1 MGGIKMKRYEH
12 PSYGMMSIT
21 RYCGGNGNFFGND
34 LPMEGSGGIEIE
46 LKESTLER
54 NANGLHCD
62 SFNPGRLKFRVRM
75 SHLQFAELITNMNT
89 TGVPV
94 TITNIGTERLDDPP
108 ILNKR
113 EVFDEEAEEV
123 VSKTKQRANDII
135 AKIQNLFESK
145 KSLTKKDK
153 EEILRE
159 LNQLRMATFDHLP
172 FMQKMFNEQMNE
184 SVISAKAN
192 IAVFIEQK
200 RLALKTLKEENNVRN
215 RNKQST

>member
-1 MGGIKMKRYEH
+1 MKRYEH

-21 RYCGGNGNFFGND
+21 RYYGGDGNFFGND

-46 LKESTLER
+46 LKEATLER
-54 NANGLHCD
+54 NANDLHCD
-62 SFNPGRLKFRVRM
+62 FFNPGKLKFKLRM

-94 TITNIGTERLDDPP
+94 TITNIGIERLDDPP

-113 EVFDEEAEEV
+113 EVFDEETKEV
-123 VSKTKQRANDII
+123 VSNVKQQANDII
-135 AKIQNLFESK
+135 AKVQNLFETK

-159 LNQLRMATFDHLP
+159 LNQLKMATFDHLP
-172 FMQKMFNEQMNE
+172 FMQKMFDEQMNK
-184 SVISAKAN
+184 SVVSAKAN
-192 IAVFIEQK
+192 ITAFTEQRK
-200 RLALKTLKEENNVRN
+200 LELKALSEVSK
-215 RNKQST
+215 

>member
-1 MGGIKMKRYEH
+1 MKRYEH

-21 RYCGGNGNFFGND
+21 RYCGGDGNFFGND

-46 LKESTLER
+46 LKEATLER
-54 NANGLHCD
+54 NSNGLHCD
-62 SFNPGRLKFRVRM
+62 FFHPGRLKFRVRM

-113 EVFDEEAEEV
+113 EVFDEEAKEV
-123 VSKTKQRANDII
+123 VSDVKQQANDII
-135 AKIQNLFESK
+135 SKVQNLFETK
-145 KSLTKKDK
+145 KSLSKKDK

-172 FMQKMFNEQMNE
+172 FMQKMFDEQMNK
-184 SVISAKAN
+184 SVVSAKAN
-192 IAVFIEQK
+192 ITAFIEQSKLELKALSEANK
-200 RLALKTLKEENNVRN
+200 RCM
-215 RNKQST
+215 

>member
-1 MGGIKMKRYEH
+1 MKRYEH

-21 RYCGGNGNFFGND
+21 RYCGGNGNFFGDD

-46 LKESTLER
+46 LKEATLER

-62 SFNPGRLKFRVRM
+62 SFNPGKLKFRVKM

-135 AKIQNLFESK
+135 AKVQNLFESK

-153 EEILRE
+153 EEIIRE

-192 IAVFIEQK
+192 IAAFIEQR
-200 RLALKTLKEENNVRN
+200 RLALKALKEVNNYVRN

>member
-1 MGGIKMKRYEH
+1 MKH
-12 PSYGMMSIT
+12 PSYGMMSIS
-21 RYCGGNGNFFGND
+21 RYCGGDGNFFGND
-34 LPMEGSGGIEIE
+34 LPMVGSGGIEIV
-46 LKESTLER
+46 LKEATLER

-62 SFNPGRLKFRVRM
+62 SFNPGKLKFRVKM

-192 IAVFIEQK
+192 IAAFVEQK
-200 RLALKTLKEENNVRN
+200 RLALKTLKEEN
-215 RNKQST
+215 KCM

>member
-1 MGGIKMKRYEH
+1 MKH
-12 PSYGMMSIT
+12 PSYGMMSIS
-21 RYCGGNGNFFGND
+21 RYYGGDGNFFGND
-34 LPMEGSGGIEIE
+34 LPMVGSGGIEIV
-46 LKESTLER
+46 LKEATLER

-62 SFNPGRLKFRVRM
+62 SFNPGKLKFRVKM

-94 TITNIGTERLDDPP
+94 TITNIGTEILDDPP

-135 AKIQNLFESK
+135 AKVQNLFESK

-192 IAVFIEQK
+192 IAAFIEQR
-200 RLALKTLKEENNVRN
+200 RLALKALKEENNVRN

>member
-192 IAVFIEQK
+192 IAAFVEQR
-200 RLALKTLKEENNVRN
+200 RLALKALKEEN
-215 RNKQST
+215 KCT

>member
-21 RYCGGNGNFFGND
+21 RYCGGNGNFFGDD

-46 LKESTLER
+46 LKEATLER

-62 SFNPGRLKFRVRM
+62 SFNPGKLKFRVKM

-94 TITNIGTERLDDPP
+94 TITNIGTEILDDPP

-113 EVFDEEAEEV
+113 EVFDEEAEAV

-153 EEILRE
+153 EEILSE
-159 LNQLRMATFDHLP
+159 LKQLRMATFDHLP

-192 IAVFIEQK
+192 IAAFIEQR
-200 RLALKTLKEENNVRN
+200 RLALKALKEEN
-215 RNKQST
+215 KCM

>member
-1 MGGIKMKRYEH
+1 MKH
-12 PSYGMMSIT
+12 PSYGMMSIS
-21 RYCGGNGNFFGND
+21 RYYGGDGNFFGND
-34 LPMEGSGGIEIE
+34 LPMVGSGGIEIV
-46 LKESTLER
+46 LKEATLER

-62 SFNPGRLKFRVRM
+62 SFNPGKLKFRVKM

-94 TITNIGTERLDDPP
+94 TITNIGTEILDDPP

-135 AKIQNLFESK
+135 AKVQNLFESK

-192 IAVFIEQK
+192 IAAFIEQR
-200 RLALKTLKEENNVRN
+200 RLALKSLKEENNVRD

>member
-21 RYCGGNGNFFGND
+21 RYCGGNGNFFGDD

-46 LKESTLER
+46 LKEATLER

-62 SFNPGRLKFRVRM
+62 SFNPGKLKFRVKM

-192 IAVFIEQK
+192 IAAFVEQK
-200 RLALKTLKEENNVRN
+200 RLALKTLKEEN
-215 RNKQST
+215 KCM

>member
-1 MGGIKMKRYEH
+1 MKIYEH

-21 RYCGGNGNFFGND
+21 RYYGGDGNFFGND

-46 LKESTLER
+46 LKEATLER
-54 NANGLHCD
+54 NTNGLHCD
-62 SFNPGRLKFRVRM
+62 FFNPGRLKFKVRM

-94 TITNIGTERLDDPP
+94 TITNIGIERLDDPP

-113 EVFDEEAEEV
+113 EVFDEEAKEV
-123 VSKTKQRANDII
+123 VSNIKQQANDII
-135 AKIQNLFESK
+135 AKVQNLFETK

-159 LNQLRMATFDHLP
+159 LNQLKMATFDHLP
-172 FMQKMFNEQMNE
+172 FMQKMFDEQMNK
-184 SVISAKAN
+184 SVVSAKAN
-192 IAVFIEQK
+192 ITAFTEQRK
-200 RLALKTLKEENNVRN
+200 LELKALSEV
-215 RNKQST
+215 NK

>member
-1 MGGIKMKRYEH
+1 MKH
-12 PSYGMMSIT
+12 PSYGMMSIS
-21 RYCGGNGNFFGND
+21 RYCGGDGNFFGND
-34 LPMEGSGGIEIE
+34 LPMVGSGGIEIV
-46 LKESTLER
+46 LKEATLER

-62 SFNPGRLKFRVRM
+62 SFNPGKLKFRVKM

-94 TITNIGTERLDDPP
+94 TITNIGTEILDDPP

-135 AKIQNLFESK
+135 AKVQNLFESK

-192 IAVFIEQK
+192 IAAFIEQR
-200 RLALKTLKEENNVRN
+200 RLALKALKEENNVRD

>member
-1 MGGIKMKRYEH
+1 
-12 PSYGMMSIT
+12 MSIS
-21 RYCGGNGNFFGND
+21 RYYGGDGNFFGND
-34 LPMEGSGGIEIE
+34 LPMVGSGGIEIV
-46 LKESTLER
+46 LKEATLER

-62 SFNPGRLKFRVRM
+62 SFNPGKLKFRVKM

-192 IAVFIEQK
+192 IAAFVEQK
-200 RLALKTLKEENNVRN
+200 RLALKTLKEEN
-215 RNKQST
+215 KCM

>member
-1 MGGIKMKRYEH
+1 MKRYEH

-21 RYCGGNGNFFGND
+21 RYYGGDGNFFGND

-46 LKESTLER
+46 LKEATLER

-62 SFNPGRLKFRVRM
+62 FFHPGRLKFKVRM

-94 TITNIGTERLDDPP
+94 TITNIGIERLDDPP
-108 ILNKR
+108 VLNKR
-113 EVFDEEAEEV
+113 EVFDEETKEV
-123 VSKTKQRANDII
+123 VSNAKQQANDII
-135 AKIQNLFESK
+135 AKVQNLFETK

-159 LNQLRMATFDHLP
+159 LNQLKMATFDHLP
-172 FMQKMFNEQMNE
+172 FMQKMFDEQMNK
-184 SVISAKAN
+184 SVVSAKAN
-192 IAVFIEQK
+192 ITAFTEQRK
-200 RLALKTLKEENNVRN
+200 LELKALSEA
-215 RNKQST
+215 NK

>member
-1 MGGIKMKRYEH
+1 MKRYEH

-21 RYCGGNGNFFGND
+21 RYYGGDGNFFGND

-46 LKESTLER
+46 LKEATLER

-62 SFNPGRLKFRVRM
+62 FFNPGRLKFKVRM

-94 TITNIGTERLDDPP
+94 TITNIGIERLDDPP
-108 ILNKR
+108 LLNKR
-113 EVFDEEAEEV
+113 EVFDEETKEV
-123 VSKTKQRANDII
+123 VSSVKQQANDII
-135 AKIQNLFESK
+135 AKVQNLFETK

-153 EEILRE
+153 EEILSA

-172 FMQKMFNEQMNE
+172 FMQKMFDEQMNK
-184 SVISAKAN
+184 SVVSAKAN
-192 IAVFIEQK
+192 IAAFIEQR
-200 RLALKTLKEENNVRN
+200 RLALKTLKEA
-215 RNKQST
+215 NK

>member
-21 RYCGGNGNFFGND
+21 RYCGGNGNFFGDD

-46 LKESTLER
+46 LKEATLER

-62 SFNPGRLKFRVRM
+62 SFNPGKLKFRVKM

-94 TITNIGTERLDDPP
+94 TITNIGTEILDDPP

-135 AKIQNLFESK
+135 AKVQNLFESK

-192 IAVFIEQK
+192 IAAFVEQK
-200 RLALKTLKEENNVRN
+200 RLALKTLKEEN
-215 RNKQST
+215 KCM

>member
-1 MGGIKMKRYEH
+1 MKH
-12 PSYGMMSIT
+12 PSYGMMSIS
-21 RYCGGNGNFFGND
+21 RYYGGDGNFFGND
-34 LPMEGSGGIEIE
+34 LPMVGSGGIEIV
-46 LKESTLER
+46 LKEATLER

-62 SFNPGRLKFRVRM
+62 SFNPGKLKFRVKM

-94 TITNIGTERLDDPP
+94 TITNIGTEILDDPP

-123 VSKTKQRANDII
+123 VSKIKQRANDII
-135 AKIQNLFESK
+135 AKVQNLFESK

-192 IAVFIEQK
+192 IAAFIEQR
-200 RLALKTLKEENNVRN
+200 RLALKALKEENNVRD

>member
-1 MGGIKMKRYEH
+1 MKRYEH

-21 RYCGGNGNFFGND
+21 RYYGGDGNFFGND

-46 LKESTLER
+46 LKEATLER

-94 TITNIGTERLDDPP
+94 TITNIGIERLDDPP

-113 EVFDEEAEEV
+113 EVFDEETKEV
-123 VSKTKQRANDII
+123 VSNVKQQANDII
-135 AKIQNLFESK
+135 AKVQNLFETK

-159 LNQLRMATFDHLP
+159 ATFDHLP
-172 FMQKMFNEQMNE
+172 FMQKMFEEQMNK
-184 SVISAKAN
+184 SVVSAKAN
-192 IAVFIEQK
+192 ITAFTEQRK
-200 RLALKTLKEENNVRN
+200 LELKALSEV
-215 RNKQST
+215 NK

>member
-1 MGGIKMKRYEH
+1 MKH
-12 PSYGMMSIT
+12 PSYGMMSIS
-21 RYCGGNGNFFGND
+21 RYCGGDGNFFGND
-34 LPMEGSGGIEIE
+34 LPMEGSGGVEIE
-46 LKESTLER
+46 LKEATLDR
-54 NANGLHCD
+54 NTDGLHGD
-62 SFNPGRLKFRVRM
+62 SFNPGKLKFRVKM

-108 ILNKR
+108 ILNKG
-113 EVFDEEAEEV
+113 EIFDEEAEEV

-135 AKIQNLFESK
+135 AKVQNLFESK

-172 FMQKMFNEQMNE
+172 FMQKMFNEQINK
-184 SVISAKAN
+184 SVVAAKAN
-192 IAVFIEQK
+192 IASFIEQK
-200 RLALKTLKEENNVRN
+200 RLALKALKGV
-215 RNKQST
+215 NKECM

>member
-1 MGGIKMKRYEH
+1 MKH

-21 RYCGGNGNFFGND
+21 RYYGGDGNFFGND

-46 LKESTLER
+46 LKEATLER

-62 SFNPGRLKFRVRM
+62 FFNPGKLKFRVKM

-94 TITNIGTERLDDPP
+94 TITNIGIERLDDPP
-108 ILNKR
+108 VLNKR
-113 EVFDEEAEEV
+113 EVFDEETKEV
-123 VSKTKQRANDII
+123 VSNVKQKANDII
-135 AKIQNLFESK
+135 AKVQNLFETK

-159 LNQLRMATFDHLP
+159 LNQLKMATFDHLP
-172 FMQKMFNEQMNE
+172 FMQKMFDEQMNK
-184 SVISAKAN
+184 SVVSAKAN
-192 IAVFIEQK
+192 IAAFTEQRK
-200 RLALKTLKEENNVRN
+200 LELKALSEV
-215 RNKQST
+215 NK

>member
-1 MGGIKMKRYEH
+1 
-12 PSYGMMSIT
+12 MSIS
-21 RYCGGNGNFFGND
+21 RYYGGDGNFFGND
-34 LPMEGSGGIEIE
+34 LPMVGSGGIEIV
-46 LKESTLER
+46 LKEATLER

-62 SFNPGRLKFRVRM
+62 SFNPGKLKFRVKM

-94 TITNIGTERLDDPP
+94 TITNIGTEILDDPP

-135 AKIQNLFESK
+135 AKVQNLFESK

-192 IAVFIEQK
+192 IAAFIEQK
-200 RLALKTLKEENNVRN
+200 RLALKALKGEN
-215 RNKQST
+215 KECM

>member
-1 MGGIKMKRYEH
+1 MYLFSWCPGEVKIYEH

-46 LKESTLER
+46 LKEATLER

-62 SFNPGRLKFRVRM
+62 SFNPGKLKFRVKM

-135 AKIQNLFESK
+135 AKVQNLFESK

-172 FMQKMFNEQMNE
+172 FMQKMFNEQMNK
-184 SVISAKAN
+184 SVLSAKAN
-192 IAVFIEQK
+192 IAAFVEQR
-200 RLALKTLKEENNVRN
+200 RLALKALKGEN
-215 RNKQST
+215 KCT

>member
-1 MGGIKMKRYEH
+1 MKH
-12 PSYGMMSIT
+12 PSYGMMSIS
-21 RYCGGNGNFFGND
+21 RYCGGDGNFFGND
-34 LPMEGSGGIEIE
+34 LPMVGSGGIEIV
-46 LKESTLER
+46 LKEATLER

-62 SFNPGRLKFRVRM
+62 SFNPGKLKFRVKM

-135 AKIQNLFESK
+135 AKVQNLFESK

-192 IAVFIEQK
+192 IAAFIEQR
-200 RLALKTLKEENNVRN
+200 RLALKALKEEN
-215 RNKQST
+215 KECM

>member
-1 MGGIKMKRYEH
+1 MKRYEH

-21 RYCGGNGNFFGND
+21 RYYGGDGNFFGND

-46 LKESTLER
+46 LKEATLER

-62 SFNPGRLKFRVRM
+62 FFNPGRLKFKVRM

-94 TITNIGTERLDDPP
+94 TITNIGIERLDDPP
-108 ILNKR
+108 VLNKR
-113 EVFDEEAEEV
+113 EIFDEEAKEI

-135 AKIQNLFESK
+135 AKIQNLFETK

-159 LNQLRMATFDHLP
+159 LNQLKMATFDHLP
-172 FMQKMFNEQMNE
+172 FMQKMFDEQMNK
-184 SVISAKAN
+184 SVVSAKAN
-192 IAVFIEQK
+192 IAAFIEQR
-200 RLALKTLKEENNVRN
+200 RLALKSLKEEN
-215 RNKQST
+215 K

>member
-1 MGGIKMKRYEH
+1 MKRYKH
-12 PSYGMMSIT
+12 PSYGMMNIT
-21 RYCGGNGNFFGND
+21 RYCGGDGNFFGND
-34 LPMEGSGGIEIE
+34 LTMEGSGGIEIE

-62 SFNPGRLKFRVRM
+62 SFNPGKLKFRVKM

-123 VSKTKQRANDII
+123 VSKTKQMANDII
-135 AKIQNLFESK
+135 ANVQNLFESK

-153 EEILRE
+153 EEILSE
-159 LNQLRMATFDHLP
+159 LNQLKMATFDQLP
-172 FMQKMFNEQMNE
+172 FMQKMFDEQMNK
-184 SVISAKAN
+184 SVVSAKAD
-192 IAVFIEQK
+192 ITAFTEQRK
-200 RLALKTLKEENNVRN
+200 LELKALSEV
-215 RNKQST
+215 NK

>member
-1 MGGIKMKRYEH
+1 MKH
-12 PSYGMMSIT
+12 PSYGMMSIS
-21 RYCGGNGNFFGND
+21 RYCGGDGNFFGND

-46 LKESTLER
+46 LKEATLER

-62 SFNPGRLKFRVRM
+62 SFNPGKLKFRVKM

-89 TGVPV
+89 AGVPV
-94 TITNIGTERLDDPP
+94 TITNIGIERLDDPP

-135 AKIQNLFESK
+135 AKVQNLFESK

-153 EEILRE
+153 EEILSE

-172 FMQKMFNEQMNE
+172 FMQKMLTEQMNK
-184 SVISAKAN
+184 SVLSAKAN
-192 IAVFIEQK
+192 IAAFIEQR
-200 RLALKTLKEENNVRN
+200 RLALKTLKEEN
-215 RNKQST
+215 KCM